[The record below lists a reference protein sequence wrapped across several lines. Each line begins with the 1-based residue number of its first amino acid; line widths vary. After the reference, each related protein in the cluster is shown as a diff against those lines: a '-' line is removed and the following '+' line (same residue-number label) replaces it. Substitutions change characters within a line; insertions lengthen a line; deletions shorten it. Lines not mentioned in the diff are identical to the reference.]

1 MTELDK
7 LIAAAYA
14 SEGKQDDV
22 NKVYLTFLRSALL
35 IPVEKIPEGQ
45 VVNLDPESEEE
56 PFKPLFAKVDD
67 NYFMLVFDQ
76 VERLRAWAGEQM
88 DLIDYVEISGRDI
101 IAGLNDQVFLGLNLG
116 EEFYKEFSPAEVKQ
130 LKSIV
135 SRIDQL
141 KQG

>member
-22 NKVYLTFLRSALL
+22 NKVYLNFLRSGLL
-35 IPVEKIPEGQ
+35 IPVEKLPEGK
-45 VVNLDPESEEE
+45 VIDADSDEE
-56 PFKPLFAKVDD
+56 PFKPLFANVDG
-67 NYFMLVFDQ
+67 NYFMLVFDT
-76 VERLRAWAGEQM
+76 VERLRDWAADQM

-116 EEFYKEFSPAEVKQ
+116 AKFYKEFSPDEVLQ
-130 LKSIV
+130 LKKIV
-135 SRIDQL
+135 ARIDQM
-141 KQG
+141 KQP

>member
-67 NYFMLVFDQ
+67 NFFMLVFDQ
-76 VERLRAWAGEQM
+76 VERLRSWAGEQI

-116 EEFYKEFSPAEVKQ
+116 EEFYKEFSPAEIKQ
-130 LKSIV
+130 LKSI
-135 SRIDQL
+135 D
-141 KQG
+141 